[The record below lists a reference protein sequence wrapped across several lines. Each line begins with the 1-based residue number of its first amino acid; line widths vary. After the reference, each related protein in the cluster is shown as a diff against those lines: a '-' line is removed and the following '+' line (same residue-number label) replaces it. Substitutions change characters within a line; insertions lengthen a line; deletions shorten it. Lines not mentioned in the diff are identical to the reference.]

1 MKKTLHILVLAA
13 LLPACTGGKTER
25 YSAGLTVE
33 AVVRVVNDAVGWQ
46 LDNMPEQGREVYN
59 PRHTGW
65 ADGVFLSA
73 VAEWT
78 LTDDSRGF
86 RERLRTIAADCDY
99 LPAPRTL
106 NPANDIAV
114 SMLYANLYLENP
126 QPQYIIDTITDF
138 QGQLEELRGGWKIIT
153 PTIERL
159 DYQMKYYPELET
171 LDFYQAQNQERWC
184 WCDALYMAAPTYAL
198 IANITGKDEY
208 REFMDREFWRTTAEL
223 YDPEERLFYRDTRFV
238 AMREA
243 NGAKVFWGRGNGWV
257 AAAIARLVDLLPE
270 DYPSREKYLSLF
282 ADMMSRIVT
291 LQDARGY
298 WHTSLLD
305 PESYPSPE
313 TSATGFYTYAL
324 WWGLNNG
331 VLDRETYL
339 PHAVKAWTAMVEAVH
354 PGGKLGWVQPIGDA
368 PENITADKNEVYGT
382 AALALAGAEIV
393 EYINSGRL

>member
-1 MKKTLHILVLAA
+1 MKKTLPLFTLAA
-13 LLPACTGGKTER
+13 LLAGCAGGEAER
-25 YSAGLTVE
+25 YSPGLTVA
-33 AVVRVVNDAVGWQ
+33 AVTRVVNDAVGWQ
-46 LDNMPEQGREVYN
+46 LDNMPVQGREVYN
-59 PRHTGW
+59 PRYTGW

-78 LTDDSRGF
+78 LTDDSRGY
-86 RERLRTIAADCDY
+86 RGRLREIAASSDY

-114 SMLYANLYLENP
+114 SMLYANLYLEDP

-171 LDFYQAQNQERWC
+171 LDFHNARNQERWC
-184 WCDALYMAAPTYAL
+184 WCDALYMAAPTYAV

-223 YDPEERLFYRDTRFV
+223 YDPVERLFYRDTRFME
-238 AMREA
+238 MREA
-243 NGAKVFWGRGNGWV
+243 NGARVFWGRGNGWV
-257 AAAIARLVDLLPE
+257 AAAIARVVDLLPQ
-270 DYPSREKYLSLF
+270 DYPSREKYITLF
-282 ADMMSRIVT
+282 ADIMSRIVT
-291 LQDARGY
+291 LQDADGY

-305 PESYPSPE
+305 PESFPSPE
-313 TSATGFYTYAL
+313 TSATGFYTFAL

-331 VLDRETYL
+331 VLDPDTYL
-339 PHAVKAWTAMVEAVH
+339 PHAVRAWTAMVAAVH

-382 AALALAGAEIV
+382 AALALAGTEVIR
-393 EYINSGRL
+393 YINSGKQ